1 MSKSKLGE
9 RFQGH
14 YGLEY
19 VLANLAKPNRAEK
32 QEKRIIIT
40 PKKREMLKRELDERM
55 RLRRK
60 KAEQRKNLYFK

>member
-1 MSKSKLGE
+1 MSKPKSDD

-14 YGLEY
+14 HGLEY
-19 VLANLAKPNRAEK
+19 VLATLAKPNRAAK

-40 PKKREMLKRELDERM
+40 PKKREMLKRELDDRM

-60 KAEQRKNLYFK
+60 RAEQRKKVYFK